1 MLTTDKAF
9 EIFWKAY
16 EDSYSRAKG
25 EGKAI
30 TQPDLYKDSLQA
42 VIDAVINEQI
52 KEQAEKYLNGKG

>member
-1 MLTTDKAF
+1 MLTDKAF

-16 EDSYSRAKG
+16 EESYQGARN

-30 TQPDLYKDSLQA
+30 TQPDLYKDALQA

-52 KEQAEKYLNGKG
+52 KEQAEKYLKLNN